1 MQGLGRGLRRPLA
14 KGRLATSLMVGTAL
28 AVMAGPALSQSAAPS
43 QDAAADADAQ
53 QLDEIVV
60 TGIRASLQNALSQ
73 KRTAN
78 NLIEVIEAEDIG
90 KLPDQNLAEVLE
102 NVTGVQITREAGVGR
117 GVQIRGTDA
126 NRVEIN
132 GVSTVGSGSG
142 RSGISF
148 DDLAASM
155 ISSVQVVKVPEAK
168 TIEGSVG
175 GTINLRTI
183 RPLDLTEPLLAVRA
197 QAEYS
202 DLSETTT
209 PRYSGTMGRRWD
221 TSIGKIGL
229 VGSFSYAEQ
238 DVAAFRPRV
247 DRDAVVTPDSGRA
260 SAQPFPFLRVQ
271 FFNQDYDRFEYE
283 TKNFSGSAEWK
294 PLGNLRFYF
303 DATLNDQQRAEQS
316 STVQISTISDNG
328 VVDNTT
334 NTAFETV
341 NLGSVRGPNGSTQL
355 GSVQAALAGVILP
368 RSNGNLAPYLRTTS
382 DTGSRLTESRVF
394 AFGGDW
400 HGERLSVSGQISR
413 STSDS
418 VLPSFNTTLEF
429 VNPNGPQPVRGVS
442 LANGVPIEFD
452 LRDGTLQFG
461 LAQGQTSTP
470 TSAQLLDP
478 ANYRLHQVAQGRS
491 VRENEENAVRLD
503 LSYDMEGV
511 LPFVTSV
518 DGGLRWNETSAL
530 NDNVTGTT
538 NFTNITTSFFRPSA
552 DRFADFVIAGP
563 NNFNAAD
570 GRRLYFS
577 DFLMLDGARAFGDPA
592 GTLAALNAA
601 IAASNAANGAA
612 IPQIGAP
619 TSQASAFFKIA
630 EETRTAYLQANFE
643 ADAFGMPLR
652 GNAGVRYVST
662 ELTSRGNTVATGS
675 TSNEAVNQS
684 DYAYWLPRFN
694 LVAEPRK
701 DVVIRA
707 GVARDIRRPDFNT
720 LSSSVTFATS
730 ENTAVNRGNP
740 SLQPET
746 VLSFDL
752 SGEYYFAPSSLVS
765 LGVFHKVR
773 ENLFA
778 SVTESPPD
786 NAVNGV
792 VNRSR
797 DPSCPGGGIY
807 NPIAVINVNNPAK
820 GQNGICVPLT
830 STFNVEGE
838 TTQTGVE
845 AALQYDM
852 SQWEDRLGWASGFGF
867 IGNFT
872 YQKTGGNVASYRTL
886 GLTRNTARDLGFN
899 PAPQDRVELENLSK
913 YAYNATIFYEWAGL
927 SARARYTW
935 RSHFTNTEAFT
946 SAFDVPRISGAR
958 GQLNAS
964 VNYEITPWATVGLEG
979 INLTREDANEYCIN
993 DGALLCYNG
1002 LTDRRIVAG
1011 LSLRF

>member
-1 MQGLGRGLRRPLA
+1 M
-14 KGRLATSLMVGTAL
+14 TTTAMMI
-28 AVMAGPALSQSAAPS
+28 AAPAFAQSAEAG
-43 QDAAADADAQ
+43 QDEAATQ
-53 QLDEIVV
+53 VDEIVV

-73 KRTAN
+73 KRKAD
-78 NLIEVIEAEDIG
+78 NLVEVIEAEDIG

-102 NVTGVQITREAGVGR
+102 NVTGIQITREAGVGR

-155 ISSVQVVKVPEAK
+155 ISSVEVIKVPEAK

-183 RPLDLTEPLLAVRA
+183 RPLDLKEPLIAFRA
-197 QAEYS
+197 QSEYS
-202 DLSETTT
+202 DLSDTLT
-209 PRYSGTMGRRWD
+209 PRYSGTMGKRWD
-221 TSIGKIGL
+221 TDFGQFGL

-247 DRDAVVTPDSGRA
+247 DRDAVVTPNSGRA
-260 SAQPFPFLRVQ
+260 SAEAFPFLRIQ
-271 FFNQDYDRFEYE
+271 FFNQDLDNFEYE
-283 TKNFSGSAEWK
+283 TKNFAGSAEWK
-294 PLGNLRFYF
+294 PRDNLKFYF
-303 DATLNDQQRAEQS
+303 DVTLNDQQRAEQS
-316 STVQISTISDNG
+316 STVQISTVSDNG

-334 NTAFETV
+334 NTSFETV
-341 NLGSVRGPNGSTQL
+341 NLGKVQGPNGVIDL
-355 GSVQAALAGVILP
+355 GSVQAVQSGVILP
-368 RSNGNLAPYLRTTS
+368 RTDGNLAPYLRTTS

-394 AFGGDW
+394 ALGGEW
-400 HGERLSVSGQISR
+400 HHDRLSLSGQASL

-429 VNPNGPQPVRGVS
+429 VNPNGPQPVQGVS

-461 LAQGQTSTP
+461 IAQGQVSTP
-470 TSAQLLDP
+470 TAAQLLDP

-491 VRENEENAVRLD
+491 IRENEEKAVRLD
-503 LSYDMEGV
+503 ASYATDGI
-511 LPFVTSV
+511 LPFITSV
-518 DGGLRWNETSAL
+518 DAGLRWNETSAL

-538 NFTNITTSFFRPSA
+538 NFTNITSSFFRPSG
-552 DRFADFVIAGP
+552 DRFSNLLTAGP

-570 GRRLYFS
+570 DRRLYFS
-577 DFLMLDGARAFGDPA
+577 DFLIVDGARAFRDPA
-592 GTLAALNAA
+592 GTLAGFNAA
-601 IAASNAANGAA
+601 IAASNAANGSN
-612 IPQIGAP
+612 IPLIGAP
-619 TSQASAFFKIA
+619 TSQASAFFEII
-630 EETRTAYLQANFE
+630 EDTSTAYLQANF
-643 ADAFGMPLR
+643 DAEPFGVPVR

-662 ELTSRGNTVATGS
+662 DLSSVGNTVATGGVS
-675 TSNEAVNQS
+675 TREVFDTSYEF
-684 DYAYWLPRFN
+684 WLPRFN
-694 LVAEPRK
+694 LVAEPRE
-701 DVVIRA
+701 DVILRA
-707 GVARDIRRPDFNT
+707 GVARDIRRPDFNR

-740 SLQPET
+740 NLQPET

-752 SGEYYFAPSSLVS
+752 SAEYYFAPSSLVS

-773 ENLFA
+773 DNLFA

-786 NAVNGV
+786 NAVDGV

-807 NPIAVINVNNPAK
+807 NPIAIINVNHPDK
-820 GQNGICVPLT
+820 GQTGICVPLS
-830 STFNVEGE
+830 STFNVDGE

-845 AALQYDM
+845 AAFQYDL

-872 YQKTGGNVASYRTL
+872 YQKTGGNVASYRTI
-886 GLTRNTARDLGFN
+886 GLTRNTTRDLGFN
-899 PAPQDRVELENLSK
+899 PLPQDLVELENLSK
-913 YAYNATIFYEWAGL
+913 YSYNATLFYERGGL
-927 SARARYTW
+927 SARMRYTW
-935 RSHFTNTEAFT
+935 RSDFINTEAFT
-946 SAFDVPRISGAR
+946 SAFDVPRVSDDR

-964 VNYEITPWATVGLEG
+964 VNYEFNRWASVGIEA

-993 DGALLCYNG
+993 DDALLCYNG
-1002 LTDRRIVAG
+1002 LTDRRVVAG
-1011 LSLRF
+1011 LNIRF

>member
-1 MQGLGRGLRRPLA
+1 MRHFGDAGARSRSGT
-14 KGRLATSLMVGTAL
+14 RLTTILLTTTAMMI
-28 AVMAGPALSQSAAPS
+28 AAPAFAQSAEAG
-43 QDAAADADAQ
+43 QDEAATQ
-53 QLDEIVV
+53 VDEIVV

-73 KRTAN
+73 KRKAD
-78 NLIEVIEAEDIG
+78 NLVEVIEAEDIG

-102 NVTGVQITREAGVGR
+102 NVTGIQITREAGVGR

-155 ISSVQVVKVPEAK
+155 ISSVEVIKVPEAK

-183 RPLDLTEPLLAVRA
+183 RPLDLKEPLIAFRA
-197 QAEYS
+197 QSEYS
-202 DLSETTT
+202 DLSDTLT
-209 PRYSGTMGRRWD
+209 PRYSGTMGKRWD
-221 TSIGKIGL
+221 TDFGQFGL

-247 DRDAVVTPDSGRA
+247 DRDAVVTPNSGRA
-260 SAQPFPFLRVQ
+260 SAEAFPFLRIQ
-271 FFNQDYDRFEYE
+271 FFNQDLDNFEYE
-283 TKNFSGSAEWK
+283 TKNFAGSAEWK
-294 PLGNLRFYF
+294 PRDNLKFYF
-303 DATLNDQQRAEQS
+303 DVTLNDQQRAEQS
-316 STVQISTISDNG
+316 STVQISTVSDNG

-334 NTAFETV
+334 NTSFETV
-341 NLGSVRGPNGSTQL
+341 NLGKVQGPNGVIDL
-355 GSVQAALAGVILP
+355 GSVQAVQSGVILP
-368 RSNGNLAPYLRTTS
+368 RTNGNLAPYLRTTS

-394 AFGGDW
+394 ALGGEW
-400 HGERLSVSGQISR
+400 HHDRLSLSGQASL

-429 VNPNGPQPVRGVS
+429 VNPNGPQPVQGVS

-461 LAQGQTSTP
+461 IAQGQASTP
-470 TSAQLLDP
+470 TAAQLLDP

-491 VRENEENAVRLD
+491 IRENEEKAVRLD
-503 LSYDMEGV
+503 VSYATDGI
-511 LPFVTSV
+511 LPFITSV
-518 DGGLRWNETSAL
+518 DAGLRWNETSAL

-538 NFTNITTSFFRPSA
+538 NFTNITSSFFRPSG
-552 DRFADFVIAGP
+552 DRFSNLLTAGP

-570 GRRLYFS
+570 DRRLYFS
-577 DFLMLDGARAFGDPA
+577 DFLIIDGARAFRDPA
-592 GTLAALNAA
+592 GTLAGFNAA
-601 IAASNAANGAA
+601 IAASNAANGSN
-612 IPQIGAP
+612 IPLIGAP
-619 TSQASAFFKIA
+619 TSQASAFFEII
-630 EETRTAYLQANFE
+630 EDTSTAYLQANF
-643 ADAFGMPLR
+643 DAEPFGVPVR

-662 ELTSRGNTVATGS
+662 DLSSVGNTVATGGVS
-675 TSNEAVNQS
+675 TREVFDTSYEF
-684 DYAYWLPRFN
+684 WLPRFN
-694 LVAEPRK
+694 LVAEPRE
-701 DVVIRA
+701 DVILRA
-707 GVARDIRRPDFNT
+707 GVARDIRRPDFNR

-740 SLQPET
+740 NLQPET

-752 SGEYYFAPSSLVS
+752 SAEYYFAPSSLVS

-773 ENLFA
+773 DNLFA

-786 NAVNGV
+786 NAVDGV

-807 NPIAVINVNNPAK
+807 NPIAIINVNHPDK
-820 GQNGICVPLT
+820 GQTGICVPLS
-830 STFNVEGE
+830 STFNVDGE

-845 AALQYDM
+845 AAFQYDL

-872 YQKTGGNVASYRTL
+872 YQKTGGNVDSYRTI
-886 GLTRNTARDLGFN
+886 GLTRNTTRDLGFN
-899 PAPQDRVELENLSK
+899 PLPQDLVELENLSK
-913 YAYNATIFYEWAGL
+913 YSYNATLFYERGGL
-927 SARARYTW
+927 SARMRYTW
-935 RSHFTNTEAFT
+935 RSDFINTEAFT
-946 SAFDVPRISGAR
+946 SAFDVPRVSDDR

-964 VNYEITPWATVGLEG
+964 VNYEFNRWASVGIEA

-993 DGALLCYNG
+993 DDALLCYNG
-1002 LTDRRIVAG
+1002 LTDRRVVAG
-1011 LSLRF
+1011 LNIRF

>member
-1 MQGLGRGLRRPLA
+1 MRELGDAGVRANSGRRLTVI
-14 KGRLATSLMVGTAL
+14 LLTTTAL
-28 AVMAGPALSQSAAPS
+28 MAAAPAFAQS
-43 QDAAADADAQ
+43 VEPDQDEAGNADVTQ
-53 QLDEIVV
+53 VDEIVV

-73 KRTAN
+73 KRNAD
-78 NLIEVIEAEDIG
+78 NLVEVIEAEDIG

-102 NVTGVQITREAGVGR
+102 NVTGIQITREAGVGR

-155 ISSVQVVKVPEAK
+155 INSVQVIKVPEAK

-183 RPLDLTEPLLAVRA
+183 RPLDLKDPLFAFRA
-197 QAEYS
+197 QTEYS
-202 DLSETTT
+202 DLSDTLT
-209 PRYSGTMGRRWD
+209 PRYSGTIGKRWD
-221 TSIGKIGL
+221 TDFGQFGL

-247 DRDAVVTPDSGRA
+247 DRDAIVTPDSGRL
-260 SAQPFPFLRVQ
+260 SAEAFPFMRIQ
-271 FFNQDYDRFEYE
+271 FLNQSLENFEYE

-294 PLGNLRFYF
+294 PRDNLKFYF
-303 DATLNDQQRAEQS
+303 DMTLNDQQRAEQS

-341 NLGSVRGPNGSTQL
+341 NLGKVQGPNGTMDL
-355 GSVQAALAGVILP
+355 GSVQAALKGLILP
-368 RSNGNLAPYLRTTS
+368 RTDGNLAPYLRTTS
-382 DTGSRLTESRVF
+382 DTGSRVTESRVF
-394 AFGGDW
+394 ALGGEWDLD
-400 HGERLSVSGQISR
+400 RLSLSAQAALSA
-413 STSDS
+413 SDS

-429 VNPNGPQPVRGVS
+429 VNPNAPQPVQGVS

-452 LRDGTLQFG
+452 LSGGTLQFG
-461 LAQGQTSTP
+461 IAQGQLSTP
-470 TSAQLLDP
+470 SAAQLLDP
-478 ANYRLHQVAQGRS
+478 ANYRLRQVSQGRS
-491 VRENEENAVRLD
+491 IRENEEKAFRLD
-503 LSYDMEGV
+503 ASYAMDGIV
-511 LPFVTSV
+511 PFISSI
-518 DGGLRWNETSAL
+518 DAGLRWNETSAL
-530 NDNVTGTT
+530 NDNVTGNT
-538 NFTNITTSFFRPSA
+538 NFINVNSSFFRPSG
-552 DRFADFVIAGP
+552 DRFSNLLIAGP

-570 GRRLYFS
+570 DRRLYFS
-577 DFLMLDGARAFGDPA
+577 DFLILDGAKAFGDPA
-592 GTLAALNAA
+592 GTLADINAA
-601 IAASNAANGAA
+601 IAASNAANGSN
-612 IPQIGAP
+612 IPLIGQP
-619 TSQASAFFKIA
+619 TSQASAFFEITEK
-630 EETRTAYLQANFE
+630 TSTAYLQANFDAE
-643 ADAFGMPLR
+643 AFGIPMR

-662 ELTSRGNTVATGS
+662 DLSSVGNTVASGTNS
-675 TSNEAVNQS
+675 NRVVHDTSYEF
-684 DYAYWLPRFN
+684 WLPRFN
-694 LVAEPRK
+694 LVAEPRE
-701 DVVIRA
+701 DVIIRA
-707 GVARDIRRPDFNT
+707 GVARDIRRPDFNR

-740 SLQPET
+740 NLQPET

-752 SGEYYFAPSSLVS
+752 SAEYYFAPSSLIS

-773 ENLFA
+773 DNLFA

-807 NPIAVINVNNPAK
+807 NPIAVINVNHPDK
-820 GQNGICVPLT
+820 GQTGICVPLT
-830 STFNVEGE
+830 STFNVDGE
-838 TTQTGVE
+838 TTQTGIE
-845 AALQYDM
+845 AAFQYDL
-852 SQWEDRLGWASGFGF
+852 SQWEDRLGWMSGFGF

-872 YQKTGGNVASYRTL
+872 YQKTGGNVDSYRTI
-886 GLTRNTARDLGFN
+886 GLTRNTTRDLGFD
-899 PAPQDRVELENLSK
+899 PLPQDRVELENLSK
-913 YAYNATIFYEWAGL
+913 YSYNATLFYERGGL
-927 SARARYTW
+927 SARMRYTW
-935 RSHFTNTEAFT
+935 RSDFINTEAFT
-946 SAFDVPRISGAR
+946 SAFDVPRVSDDR

-964 VNYEITPWATVGLEG
+964 VNYEINSWATVGLEA
-979 INLTREDANEYCIN
+979 INVTREDANEYCIN
-993 DGALLCYNG
+993 DDALLCYNG